1 MPERLKVL
9 FLLHPIKPEFF
20 SPWGEDVVAAVG
32 DRHDLH
38 VINHRQPLTP
48 DLADAQ
54 VVVEHGGH
62 TDDDMRRLADK
73 LADSLRLWQI
83 HGTGIDKFDLDYWRT
98 RRIPVAN
105 TPGQFSAVALAEC
118 AMMFVLML
126 ARKYPLTQANL
137 KAQVMYEPMGGE
149 LEGLKLGIIGFGA
162 SGREFARRARAFGMK
177 ILAIDV
183 RDIGAD
189 EVREFGLEFVGNP
202 SDMDQVIAESD
213 VLSLHLHL
221 NDQTRHIMDARR
233 LGLMKPTAFLI
244 NVARGALVDEF
255 ALQEALVAGRIG
267 GAGLDVFG
275 KEPPQYDAPIFQL
288 PNVIATPHISGVTN
302 GTSKRRAQ
310 CVADNI
316 ERVAAG
322 LEPLYRVD

>member
-1 MPERLKVL
+1 
-9 FLLHPIKPEFF
+9 
-20 SPWGEDVVAAVG
+20 
-32 DRHDLH
+32 
-38 VINHRQPLTP
+38 
-48 DLADAQ
+48 
-54 VVVEHGGH
+54 
-62 TDDDMRRLADK
+62 MRRLADT
-73 LADSLRLWQI
+73 LAGSLRLWQI
-83 HGTGIDKFDLDYWRT
+83 HGTGIDQFDLDYWRA
-98 RRIPVAN
+98 RKIPVAN

-162 SGREFARRARAFGMK
+162 SGREFARRARPFGMK
-177 ILAIDV
+177 IMAIDV

-189 EVREFGLEFVGNP
+189 EVREFGLEFAGKP
-202 SDMDQVIAESD
+202 AEMDQVIAESD

-221 NDQTRHIMDARR
+221 NSETRHIIDARR

-275 KEPPQYDAPIFQL
+275 QEPPHVDAPIFQL

-302 GTSKRRAQ
+302 GTSMRRAQ